1 LKTLLPLQELDL
13 KIEKCRFR
21 EIEIPK
27 QKGKFDVQKKRLTAE
42 LEDRE
47 NELKKLQLEQRECE
61 SEVAQKQEQIGKYE
75 QQLLGVK
82 KNEEYQAL
90 LHEIDLQKKQIAQK
104 EERIIA
110 VLVEIDAAKERL
122 IEDKKRIDAERK
134 VIDNQC
140 AEIDRELAEAVA
152 ARTGFE
158 KQRAALESQ
167 VETALLAKYKRI
179 RANKKSGP
187 AVVPLNGSTC
197 TGCHMAVTAQA
208 VNEILA
214 GQIRSCAHCGRLL
227 YHAENFEEE
236 DARIASQQSKHGS

>member
-1 LKTLLPLQELDL
+1 MKTLLPLQELDL

-21 EIEIPK
+21 EVEIPK
-27 QKGKFDVQKKRLTAE
+27 QKGKFDVQKKRLAAE

-47 NELKKLQLEQRECE
+47 RELTKLQLEQRECE
-61 SEVAQKQEQIGKYE
+61 SEVTQKQEQIGKYE
-75 QQLLGVK
+75 QQLLSVK

-90 LHEIDLQKKQIAQK
+90 LHEIDLQKKQIGQK
-104 EERIIA
+104 EERIISL
-110 VLVEIDAAKERL
+110 LVEIDAAKERL
-122 IEDKKRIDAERK
+122 AEDKKRIQTECK
-134 VIDNQC
+134 FIDDQC

-152 ARTGFE
+152 ARAQLE
-158 KQRAALESQ
+158 KQRAALESR
-167 VETALLAKYKRI
+167 VDPVLLAKYKRI

-187 AVVPLNGSTC
+187 AVVPLSGSTC
-197 TGCHMAVTAQA
+197 TGCHMTVTAQI

-236 DARIASQQSKHGS
+236 GARIVSR